1 MITVGSTPASATSP
15 RPWALHTSRPTEG
28 TLVLHLIGSWRLRE
42 RLPDTAEVERQIA
55 EGPPIR
61 SLRFESREVTGWDS
75 GLLGFLWELAE
86 KSRLAGVE
94 LDQAGL
100 PPDVQRLLSLASAA
114 QPPGTIPE
122 PSHPSW
128 LERVGA
134 AALAASAEIGR
145 MLAFVGEAAIVFY
158 AFVRRRARFLR
169 SDLAL
174 FLEECGARAFPIVSL
189 VSFLVGSIVAFVGAA
204 QLRRFGAEVYVADL
218 VGIATVREL
227 GPIMTAIIMAGRT
240 GAAFAAQLGSMQV
253 NEEIDALQTTGISP
267 MEFLVLPRV
276 LALSLMTP
284 LLTIYGDVLGILG
297 GACIAATV
305 LHVSFFAYFH
315 ATIVTLTLADCG
327 MGLVKGAVFGVLVAL
342 AGCLRGSQSGRSAA
356 AVGQAATAA
365 VVLGIVL
372 IIVADA
378 VLDVLFHSL
387 GA

>member
-1 MITVGSTPASATSP
+1 M
-15 RPWALHTSRPTEG
+15 G

-61 SLRFESREVTGWDS
+61 SLRFESLEVTGWDS

-86 KSRLAGVE
+86 KSRLAGIE

-114 QPPGTIPE
+114 QPPGAIPE

-158 AFVRRRARFLR
+158 TFVGRRARFLR

-174 FLEECGARAFPIVSL
+174 FVEECGARAFPIVSL

-267 MEFLVLPRV
+267 MEFLVLPRI

-327 MGLVKGAVFGVLVAL
+327 MGLVKGAVFGVLVAI

>member
-1 MITVGSTPASATSP
+1 
-15 RPWALHTSRPTEG
+15 
-28 TLVLHLIGSWRLRE
+28 
-42 RLPDTAEVERQIA
+42 
-55 EGPPIR
+55 
-61 SLRFESREVTGWDS
+61 
-75 GLLGFLWELAE
+75 
-86 KSRLAGVE
+86 
-94 LDQAGL
+94 
-100 PPDVQRLLSLASAA
+100 
-114 QPPGTIPE
+114 
-122 PSHPSW
+122 
-128 LERVGA
+128 VGA

-267 MEFLVLPRV
+267 MEFLVLPRI

-327 MGLVKGAVFGVLVAL
+327 MGLVKGAVFGVLVAI